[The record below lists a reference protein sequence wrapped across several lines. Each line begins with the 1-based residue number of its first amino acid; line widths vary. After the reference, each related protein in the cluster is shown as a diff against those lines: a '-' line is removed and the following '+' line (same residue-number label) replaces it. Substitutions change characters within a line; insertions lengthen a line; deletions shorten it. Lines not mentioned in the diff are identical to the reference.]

1 MARTDYEKMS
11 EQVQKRINEEPGIA
25 DPSRISVRTEKAG
38 GLLNRRRVII
48 LEGSI
53 SNEAEGE
60 RAAEVAQA
68 VLGGSDAVEIENR
81 LVVPLI

>member
-53 SNEAEGE
+53 SHETEGE
-60 RAAEVAQA
+60 RAAEVAHA
-68 VLGGSDAVEIENR
+68 VLGDSDAVEIENR

>member
-1 MARTDYEKMS
+1 MARTDYDKLS

-53 SNEAEGE
+53 SNETEGE

>member
-1 MARTDYEKMS
+1 MAHTDYKKMS

-38 GLLNRRRVII
+38 GLFNRHPVVV

-53 SNEAEGE
+53 SNETEGE
-60 RAAEVAQA
+60 RAAEVARA
-68 VLGGSDAVEIENR
+68 VLGDSDAVEIENR